1 MVIAGLCARRAGCE
15 STEAVLGYGAMY
27 DRCIGV
33 IRYGDAYVN
42 VARRGESSMMTA
54 IFDDMS
60 ESEDGALGQARKF
73 LVGLPEALARG
84 DRART
89 FCPDPR
95 AQQQQRAASLKFST
109 ALPRLVGAQ
118 SGRQDERYP

>member
-15 STEAVLGYGAMY
+15 STEAVLGCGAMY

-60 ESEDGALGQARKF
+60 ESEDESERWVRLGSSWS
-73 LVGLPEALARG
+73 G
-84 DRART
+84 
-89 FCPDPR
+89 CPKP
-95 AQQQQRAASLKFST
+95 
-109 ALPRLVGAQ
+109 
-118 SGRQDERYP
+118 

>member
-1 MVIAGLCARRAGCE
+1 M
-15 STEAVLGYGAMY
+15 YDAMY

-95 AQQQQRAASLKFST
+95 AQQQQRAPSLKFST